1 MSEKKRIRDLKAA
14 LDSLVNENLAVTVRE
29 KRGDFLDDITDILE
43 RLKTRSLATDNTSKL
58 LETVENTLQNTR
70 ALIEQYKGSNIVD
83 LYFTEVKKHTMEL
96 PEQVMVSQGENRFKG
111 LESDP
116 AKVKLIKVLKRT
128 VRTFGTIV
136 RDFSNIFRKLLN
148 KPTRAYGPWDQEI
161 PYRSLAEF
169 HLLNTD
175 EIFRKRIGQD
185 YRKVTDIILA
195 LEEYMAE
202 NLFESEHSR
211 REENEI
217 PSDLLGARVGE
228 LLENVINLRREL
240 PEQTQNDFSIIQ
252 KDLNYYLERAG
263 TLERT
268 ASFYSKS
275 KVEKKSSHF
284 RSVLVNYLNRWEEA
298 NLQLL
303 DKAETV
309 KEFLSFRKALEDQ
322 GRDFIKSLE
331 KFFES
336 YLTEPI
342 KSLRKD
348 LEGIKAKIQEFGQ
361 QQNKDTAH
369 RFINDSKDLLGKL
382 VREVRS
388 PLTDIIEETR
398 LSNEANLF
406 SEHVLLKANTI
417 SENVLFVHDLE
428 ADKNPPELDYRMLE
442 WRLLVVRSLKERT
455 LKKLQPSQQH
465 YEDFLVTIRGD
476 LEEVQEVIE
485 VNFNSALELFEE
497 ENKENSP
504 YSIIIEALER
514 TLTKLEN
521 TTEAIS
527 AKHEQLKLAVLD
539 GHKEFS
545 DKMLHL
551 IHEGDSK
558 ELQLLDAKYKVKQ
571 KAHGWQTKAGARWAR
586 IQDSLALTRRFLWKK
601 IKEYFSS
608 FRRFLGFE
616 QKDTEEVIKTDVAT
630 YLSETDAKIKELPYI
645 YRRLFN
651 FDMETD
657 RRFYVAI
664 NQNFGN
670 LKKAFESWE
679 EDYPATFAV
688 VGEKG
693 AGKSTYLSYAID
705 DFFKEREVKDINLAG
720 GIYGEVDF
728 IKFMEKELDLENVD
742 SIEGIIE
749 AIRNTKKKKVIVL
762 EALQNFYLRNIN
774 GYGAIESLLYVISE
788 TKESIF
794 WVVSCSLYAWNFLD
808 KAVSVGEYFSHV
820 VRTDKLDERQ
830 IESVIMNRHRSSG
843 YELHFEPSAVQS
855 KSRAYR
861 KLMDQEESAREYLRE
876 AYFEDLTALSEG
888 NASIAMIFWIRSIR
902 DFDDTHFYIKP
913 LEVTSMEIIQDLK
926 PDVLFTLATIV
937 LHDTLTAKELSEI
950 LQFTEQESKLMLVR
964 LKTRGILRQEKDRYF
979 INQLVYRQIVRV
991 LKERNIIHL
1000 V

>member
-1 MSEKKRIRDLKAA
+1 MSEKKRMRDLKAE
-14 LDSLVNENLAVTVRE
+14 LNELIAQRLSGSVKE
-29 KRGDFLDDITDILE
+29 KRSYFLNDIITNLE
-43 RLKTRSLATDNTSKL
+43 RLQTRLHATREKKKL
-58 LETVENTLQNTR
+58 REAISECLQNLR
-70 ALIEQYKGSNIVD
+70 GVIEEHKETTAADIYLTN
-83 LYFTEVKKHTMEL
+83 VKKHTMGLAE
-96 PEQVMVSQGENRFKG
+96 EVSVSQSEDRFKK
-111 LESDP
+111 LESDSP
-116 AKVKLIKVLKRT
+116 NVRFYKFIKRS
-128 VRTFGTIV
+128 VRTLGIFA

-148 KPTRAYGPWDQEI
+148 KPTRAYEPWRQQI
-161 PYRSLAEF
+161 PYRRLTEF
-169 HLLNTD
+169 HLYKADKLFQKHVD
-175 EIFRKRIGQD
+175 ED
-185 YRKVTDIILA
+185 YRHLTDIIIGLENFLA
-195 LEEYMAE
+195 EEY
-202 NLFESEHSR
+202 FESEMKSAEEKKTTAVSLEETIDELLQRCRESR
-211 REENEI
+211 
-217 PSDLLGARVGE
+217 GE
-228 LLENVINLRREL
+228 LA
-240 PEQTQNDFSIIQ
+240 EQVEKDFEAIRNDLS
-252 KDLNYYLERAG
+252 YYLERAG
-263 TLERT
+263 TLERR
-268 ASFYSKS
+268 AGFYQESKIERRLS
-275 KVEKKSSHF
+275 QF
-284 RSVLVNYLNRWEEA
+284 RSVFDKHLERWNQA
-298 NLQLL
+298 NIQLL
-303 DKAETV
+303 EKADTV
-309 KEFLSFRKALEDQ
+309 KEFIDFREKLDNR
-322 GRDFIKSLE
+322 GHDFIQSLE

-336 YLTEPI
+336 YLTEPL

-348 LEGIKAKIQEFGQ
+348 LEGIKAKIQDFEQ
-361 QQNKDTAH
+361 QQNKDTAY
-369 RFINDSKDLLGKL
+369 RLINDSKDLLGKL
-382 VREVRS
+382 IKEVRS
-388 PLTDIIEETR
+388 TLNDTIEETR

-417 SENVLFVHDLE
+417 TENILFVHDLE
-428 ADKNPPELDYRMLE
+428 PDKNPPELDCRMLE
-442 WRLLVVRSLKERT
+442 WRLLVVRSLKEHT

-465 YEDFLVTIRGD
+465 YEDFLVTIGGD

-497 ENKENSP
+497 PSGENSP

-521 TTEAIS
+521 TNEAIRE
-527 AKHEQLKLAVLD
+527 KQEQLKLAVLD
-539 GHKEFS
+539 GHSEFS
-545 DKMLHL
+545 KKMLHL

-571 KAHGWQTKAGARWAR
+571 KTQGWQTKAGARWAR
-586 IQDSLALTRRFLWKK
+586 IQDFLALSRRFLWKK
-601 IKEYFSS
+601 IKEYVTS

-616 QKDTEEVIKTDVAT
+616 QKETEEVIKTDVAT

-657 RRFYVAI
+657 RRFYVAV

-670 LKKAFESWE
+670 LKKAFESWV

-720 GIYGEVDF
+720 GIYSEVDF
-728 IKFMEKELDLENVD
+728 IKFMEKELELENVD

-749 AIRNTKKKKVIVL
+749 AIRSAKEKKVIVL

-794 WVVSCSLYAWNFLD
+794 WIVSCSVYAWNFLD
-808 KAVSVGEYFSHV
+808 KAVTVGEYFSHV
-820 VRTDKLDERQ
+820 VRTDKLDEKQ

-843 YELHFEPSAVQS
+843 YELQFEPSMSQS

-861 KLMDQEESAREYLRE
+861 KLMDQEESAREYLRQ
-876 AYFEDLTALSEG
+876 AYFEDLTELSEG

-902 DFDDTHFYIKP
+902 NFDDTHFYIKP

-937 LHDTLTAKELSEI
+937 LHDTLTPKELSEI